1 MSLPLDHVV
10 IRVEDIE
17 QAIADFSE
25 TGFTV
30 QRGGIHADGTTR
42 HALIGFDDGRF
53 LDLTAA
59 VPGLRQAR
67 ESRWPHGVQS
77 SAEGFADFALLAS
90 SVPDAIEAAR
100 ARGLHYE
107 GPIPGG
113 RIRPDGTRIE
123 WQTAVPTT
131 RDLPLL
137 CSDLTPRFLRVAVG
151 EARRH
156 ANGAQGV
163 ASVAI
168 VVKDL
173 EASIKRYRALLGGAF
188 DAHVAALPGHA
199 VRLATFAS
207 GTATLVLL
215 APRDASA
222 SDEAD
227 TPADEPH
234 TGLHTRLQAF
244 LAASGE
250 GVFGVTLAT
259 AHVSHARTLPRALT
273 HGASLELSACLG

>member
-1 MSLPLDHVV
+1 MSLPLDHIV
-10 IRVEDIE
+10 IRVADLE

-30 QRGGIHADGTTR
+30 QRGGIHADGTTH

-53 LDLTAA
+53 LDLAA
-59 VPGLRQAR
+59 SLPGLRQAR
-67 ESRWPHGVQS
+67 ESRKPRGES
-77 SAEGFADFALLAS
+77 SAAEGFSDFALLA
-90 SVPDAIEAAR
+90 PAITDSIDAAR
-100 ARGLHYE
+100 TRGLHYE

-123 WQTAVPTT
+123 WQTAEPAT
-131 RDLPLL
+131 RDLPSL
-137 CSDLTPRFLRVAVG
+137 CNDLTPRFLRVAVG
-151 EARRH
+151 DAQRH
-156 ANGAQGV
+156 ANGAQGI

-173 EASIKRYRALLGGAF
+173 EASIKRYRALLGGDFA
-188 DAHVAALPGHA
+188 AHVAALPNHA

-215 APRDASA
+215 AAHGAPEQHDGATLAAELR
-222 SDEAD
+222 
-227 TPADEPH
+227 
-234 TGLHTRLQAF
+234 AF
-244 LAASGE
+244 LAANGE

-259 AHVSHARTLPRALT
+259 AHASHARKLPLALT
-273 HGASLELSACLG
+273 HGVSLELAV

>member
-10 IRVEDIE
+10 IRVDDLE

-42 HALIGFDDGRF
+42 HALIGFDDGRC
-53 LDLTAA
+53 LDLTAT
-59 VPGLRQAR
+59 VPGLRLAR
-67 ESRWPHGVQS
+67 ESRWPHEVQS
-77 SAEGFADFALLAS
+77 SAEGFGDFTLLAS
-90 SVPDAIEAAR
+90 AVPDAIEAAR

-123 WQTAVPTT
+123 WQCAVPAT

-156 ANGAQGV
+156 ANGAQGI
-163 ASVAI
+163 ASVTI

-173 EASIKRYRALLGGAF
+173 EASVKRYRALLGGTF

-199 VRLATFAS
+199 LRLATFAS
-207 GTATLVLL
+207 GTATVVLL
-215 APRDASA
+215 APRD
-222 SDEAD
+222 D
-227 TPADEPH
+227 TPA
-234 TGLHTRLQAF
+234 TGEAVTLADALRAH
-244 LAASGE
+244 LAAKGE
-250 GVFGVTLAT
+250 GVVGVTLAT
-259 AHVSHARTLPRALT
+259 AHASNARTLPRALT
-273 HGASLELSACLG
+273 HGAAIELSF

>member
-10 IRVEDIE
+10 IRVADLE

-30 QRGGIHADGTTR
+30 QRGGFHADGTTQ

-53 LDLTAA
+53 LDLAA
-59 VPGLRQAR
+59 ALPGLPGVRYAR
-67 ESRWPHGVQS
+67 ESRQPHGVPS
-77 SAEGFADFALLAS
+77 SAEGFSDFALLAS
-90 SVPDAIEAAR
+90 AIPDSIDAAR
-100 ARGLHYE
+100 TRGLHYE

-123 WQTAVPTT
+123 WQTAEPAT

-151 EARRH
+151 DARRH
-156 ANGAQGV
+156 ANGAQGI

-173 EASIKRYRALLGGAF
+173 EASIRRYRALLGAEF
-188 DAHVAALPGHA
+188 DAHVAALPSHS

-215 APRDASA
+215 APRDAPA
-222 SDEAD
+222 GDDGDTLAAD
-227 TPADEPH
+227 LRAC
-234 TGLHTRLQAF
+234 

-259 AHVSHARTLPRALT
+259 AHAGRARTLPRALT
-273 HGASLELSACLG
+273 HGASLELSS

>member
-10 IRVEDIE
+10 IRVADLE

-30 QRGGIHADGTTR
+30 QRGGIHADGATH

-53 LDLTAA
+53 LDLAA
-59 VPGLRQAR
+59 ALPGLRHAR
-67 ESRWPHGVQS
+67 ESRLPRGVTS
-77 SAEGFADFALLAS
+77 LAEGFSDFALLS
-90 SVPDAIEAAR
+90 TTITDSIDAAR
-100 ARGLHYE
+100 TRGLHYE

-123 WQTAVPTT
+123 WQTADPAT

-151 EARRH
+151 DARRH
-156 ANGAQGV
+156 ANGALGI

-168 VVKDL
+168 VVRDL
-173 EASIKRYRALLGGAF
+173 EASIKRYRALLGGEF
-188 DAHVAALPGHA
+188 DAHVVALPSHA

-215 APRDASA
+215 APRGAPEQDDDDTLA
-222 SDEAD
+222 AD
-227 TPADEPH
+227 
-234 TGLHTRLQAF
+234 LRAF

-259 AHVSHARTLPRALT
+259 AHPSHARKLSRALT
-273 HGASLELSACLG
+273 HGASLELVA